1 MHPDLNDRRLSCLIV
16 DDEAPAHQVIKSHM
30 GKLTQFEV
38 VGQCYTGLE
47 AYQFLEKQ
55 PVDVLFLDIDMPE
68 LTGPELLRSLKTR
81 PAVVFT
87 TAYAE
92 FGVESY
98 ELNVIDYLLKPIRF
112 ERFLQAVRKLVTH
125 FSHKPDPMVPTHISV
140 KADGMMHRILLSD
153 IQYVEGLGN
162 YVKMYIDT
170 RPLLVLE
177 TMQNAEQR
185 LSVGPFCRIH
195 KSFIVNLGHI
205 SRLLPGETLLKNGI
219 RLPIGRRYAALLES
233 RWLTFQAE

>member
-1 MHPDLNDRRLSCLIV
+1 MLPDLNDKRLSCLIV
-16 DDEAPAHQVIKSHM
+16 DDEAPAHQVIKSHI
-30 GKLTQFEV
+30 GKLNRFEIAAH
-38 VGQCYTGLE
+38 CYTGLE

-68 LTGPELLRSLKTR
+68 LTGPELLRSLKIR

-112 ERFLQAVRKLVTH
+112 ERFLQAAHKLATH
-125 FSHKPDPMVPTHISV
+125 FSHKPDPIVPTHISV
-140 KADGMMHRILLSD
+140 KADGMTHRVLLSD

-162 YVKMYIDT
+162 YLKIYIDT
-170 RPLLVLE
+170 RPLIVLE

-205 SRLLPGETLLKNGI
+205 SRILPGEILLNTGT